1 MKKERLTLKKI
12 AQEFNVS
19 ISTVSKALSD
29 SKEIST
35 ETKER
40 IKAFARH
47 YHYKPNNVALSLK
60 NQQSR
65 TLGVIIPEVVH
76 YFFATVIDGIE
87 AVASAQGY
95 NVMVAL
101 SNESKE
107 RESILIEALS
117 NNFIDGFLLSLSKK
131 TMESGEFSHIQNVI
145 DQGVPVVLFDRV
157 SDQINCDKVIVNDRR
172 GAYDAVQHLIERQR
186 RNIVLITTP
195 DYVSV
200 GKLRTEGYL
209 EALHDAGL
217 SANNELIIRVVETP
231 DSQTDLS
238 YLKTELEHIL
248 QTQKV
253 DAIFAVNEIYGAEA
267 MAVLKSYNLRIPE
280 DVAVICFT
288 DGLISKYVS
297 PSLSTVNQHGQEIG
311 KSAAQI
317 LIDRLENTEG
327 QEPYYTSIV
336 SCEVIPR
343 ESS

>member
-1 MKKERLTLKKI
+1 MKKEKLTLKKI
-12 AQEFNVS
+12 AKEFNVS
-19 ISTVSKALSD
+19 ISTVSKALND

-47 YHYKPNNVALSLK
+47 YHYKPNNIALSLK
-60 NQQSR
+60 NQKSK

-76 YFFATVIDGIE
+76 YFFANVIDGIE
-87 AVASAQGY
+87 AVAAAQGY

-117 NNFIDGFLLSLSKK
+117 NNFIDGFLISLSKK

-157 SDQINCDKVIVNDRR
+157 SDQINCDKIIVNDRR
-172 GAYDAVQHLIERQR
+172 GAYDAVQHLIERER
-186 RNIVLITTP
+186 RDIVLITTP

-238 YLKTELEHIL
+238 YLKIELEHIL
-248 QTQKV
+248 QTQQV

-288 DGLISKYVS
+288 DGLISKYSS
-297 PSLSTVNQHGQEIG
+297 PMLSTVNQHGQEIG
-311 KSAAQI
+311 KTAAHM
-317 LIDRLENTEG
+317 LIDRLENRRD
-327 QEPYYTSIV
+327 QKQYYTSIV

>member
-186 RNIVLITTP
+186 RDIVLITTP

-209 EALHDAGL
+209 EALNDAGL

-311 KSAAQI
+311 KTAAQI
-317 LIDRLENTEG
+317 LIERLENTEG

>member
-186 RNIVLITTP
+186 RDIVLITTP

-311 KSAAQI
+311 KTAAQI
-317 LIDRLENTEG
+317 LIERLENTEG

>member
-186 RNIVLITTP
+186 RDMVLVTTP

-311 KSAAQI
+311 KTAAQI

>member
-186 RNIVLITTP
+186 RDIVLITTP

-311 KSAAQI
+311 KTAAQI

>member
-29 SKEIST
+29 SKEISI

-60 NQQSR
+60 NQQSK

-87 AVASAQGY
+87 TVASAQGY

-131 TMESGEFSHIQNVI
+131 TMESGEFGHIQNVI

-172 GAYDAVQHLIERQR
+172 GAYDAVHHLIQRSRQD
-186 RNIVLITTP
+186 IVLITTP

-209 EALHDAGL
+209 EALQDAGL
-217 SANNELIIRVVETP
+217 SAKNELIIRVVETP
-231 DSQTDLS
+231 DSQADLS
-238 YLKTELEHIL
+238 YLKTELEHTL

-267 MAVLKSYNLRIPE
+267 MAVLKSFNLRIPE

-311 KSAAQI
+311 KTAAQM
-317 LIDRLENTEG
+317 LIDRLKNTES

>member
-60 NQQSR
+60 NQQSK

-186 RNIVLITTP
+186 RDIVLITTP

-311 KSAAQI
+311 KTAAQI

>member
-12 AQEFNVS
+12 AKEFNVS
-19 ISTVSKALSD
+19 IGTVSKALSD

-47 YHYKPNNVALSLK
+47 YQYKPNNVALSLK

-76 YFFATVIDGIE
+76 YFFANVIDGIE
-87 AVASAQGY
+87 AVAFAQGY
-95 NVMVAL
+95 KVMVAL

-107 RESILIEALS
+107 RESTLIEALS
-117 NNFIDGFLLSLSKK
+117 NNLIDGFLLSLSKK

-172 GAYDAVQHLIERQR
+172 GAYDAVQHLIQRNRQH
-186 RNIVLITTP
+186 IVLITTP
-195 DYVSV
+195 DYISV
-200 GKLRTEGYL
+200 GKLRTQGYL
-209 EALHDAGL
+209 EALQDAGL
-217 SANNELIIRVVETP
+217 SVKNELIIRVVETP
-231 DSQTDLS
+231 DSRTDLC

-253 DAIFAVNEIYGAEA
+253 DAVFAVNEIYGAEA
-267 MAVLKSYNLRIPE
+267 MTVLKSYNLRIPE

-311 KSAAQI
+311 KTGAHM
-317 LIDRLENTEG
+317 LIDRLENTKG
-327 QEPYYTSIV
+327 QETYYTSIIT
-336 SCEVIPR
+336 CEVIPR

>member
-1 MKKERLTLKKI
+1 MKKEKLTLKKI
-12 AQEFNVS
+12 AKEFNVS
-19 ISTVSKALSD
+19 ISTVSKALND

-47 YHYKPNNVALSLK
+47 YHYKPNNIALSLK

-95 NVMVAL
+95 KVMVAL

-117 NNFIDGFLLSLSKK
+117 NNFIDGFLISLSKK

-145 DQGVPVVLFDRV
+145 DEGVPVVLFDRV

-172 GAYDAVQHLIERQR
+172 GAYDAVRHLIQRNRQ
-186 RNIVLITTP
+186 NIVLITTP

-209 EALHDAGL
+209 EALQDAGL
-217 SANNELIIRVVETP
+217 STKNKLIIRVVETP
-231 DSQTDLS
+231 DSQTDLR

-311 KSAAQI
+311 KTAAQI
-317 LIDRLENTEG
+317 LIDRLENSKG
-327 QEPYYTSIV
+327 QKQYYTSIV
-336 SCEVIPR
+336 TCEVIPR

>member
-29 SKEIST
+29 SKEINT

-172 GAYDAVQHLIERQR
+172 GAYDAVQHLIQRNRQD
-186 RNIVLITTP
+186 IVLITTP

-217 SANNELIIRVVETP
+217 SVNNELIIRVVETP

-238 YLKTELEHIL
+238 YLKTELEYIL

-253 DAIFAVNEIYGAEA
+253 DAVFAVNEIYGAEA
-267 MAVLKSYNLRIPE
+267 MAVLKSYHLRIPE

-311 KSAAQI
+311 KTAAQM
-317 LIDRLENTEG
+317 LIDRLESTKG